1 MLFGKKTKK
10 TVCVNGSNLKKRLLL
25 HKTPFYQ
32 DCLKMKKNFY
42 CILLLFLTF
51 SLFTGSSGC
60 ANKRS
65 KCPSYADSD
74 PKKIFGEK
82 TVQETLDEQEKYGK
96 AYETIPGLG
105 KKKKRRKKN
114 ARLF

>member
-1 MLFGKKTKK
+1 
-10 TVCVNGSNLKKRLLL
+10 
-25 HKTPFYQ
+25 
-32 DCLKMKKNFY
+32 MKKLSH
-42 CILLLFLTF
+42 CILFFFLAF
-51 SLFTGSSGC
+51 VLFTGNSGC

-82 TVQETLDEQEKYGK
+82 TVKETLEEQDKYGK